1 MAIKKEVF
9 VMSVVF
15 DTRDTYG
22 GSALASIEHEMYNL
36 DGFIEW
42 DSKIKKVETLEV
54 TEEDLEGGE

>member
-1 MAIKKEVF
+1 
-9 VMSVVF
+9 MSVVF

-22 GSALASIEHEMYNL
+22 DSALASIEHEMYNL